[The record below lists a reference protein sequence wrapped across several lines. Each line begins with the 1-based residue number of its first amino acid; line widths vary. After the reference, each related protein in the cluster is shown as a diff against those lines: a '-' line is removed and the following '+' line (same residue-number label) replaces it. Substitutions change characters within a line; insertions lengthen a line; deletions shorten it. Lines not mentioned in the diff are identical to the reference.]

1 MKQMLRSPQIVKK
14 WCAVCCFPL
23 IVLFL
28 FFVSGHSG
36 FAETILIA
44 CMAVLL
50 IDLLVNSVLAEY
62 EYTVIDGVFL
72 YKRMLQH
79 REKILFYVPLRSII
93 AILPEESPDADRYR
107 LHSKSRLIPRFCK
120 QKKYL
125 AVYDENERYYGFLF
139 TPDSD
144 FLVFLQ
150 ENLASDFDES
160 K

>member
-1 MKQMLRSPQIVKK
+1 MKQTLRSPQTVKK

-23 IVLFL
+23 IVLLL
-28 FFVSGHSG
+28 FFASGYSG
-36 FAETILIA
+36 FTETVLIA
-44 CMAVLL
+44 CIAVLF

-72 YKRMLQH
+72 YKRILQN
-79 REKILFYVPLRSII
+79 REKILFYVPLHSII
-93 AILPEESPDADRYR
+93 AILPETSPDVDRYC
-107 LHSKSRLIPRFCK
+107 LHSKSRLIPRFYK

-125 AVYDENERYYGFLF
+125 AIYEENKRYYGFFF

-150 ENLASDFDES
+150 EHSATDSDKS